1 MLKRSFFVIAPLLV
15 LAVALIALLSYQTVS
30 NYGDQTNTEY
40 LKAAAMQAATDLT
53 EGKTPE
59 QTAAGL
65 RATFQFQG
73 IPVRISLIKQ
83 DGTLSFD
90 SNPNPDKQEDFLQ
103 QPEVAAAL
111 GRVGFG
117 SAIRQDEAAR
127 AETHYYAVFN
137 PSTQIV
143 VRTSMPVTVGCSG
156 LSRLAISIALITAAL
171 IIVML
176 LVGRSLFRDVVRP
189 LRRLESATAAV
200 AAGNLSTRVDK
211 MLQDET
217 EVAVLS
223 RSFNEMTERLERN
236 VNELEH
242 SNAYFDAILNAIT
255 DPLIAVDDR
264 NAVTFMNSLAVECFG
279 HDIDPS
285 TSVYPLYYITH
296 DERTEQ
302 MTTEALKLATPVIE
316 ELKLATVDGMIRFAV
331 IASPIHS
338 SMSKGAIITF
348 HDITELRKAQQIR
361 SDFVANV
368 THELKTPLT
377 SIRGFIET
385 LRQGA
390 YKKPELVERF
400 IDIIDIE
407 AERLHKLINDVLILS
422 EIESEQE
429 DNELESFDLRELI
442 DSVIV
447 LLDEQA
453 AAKKVSL
460 ITDDDEKPL
469 MVTASRFRMKQILI
483 NLIDNAIK
491 YNRPNGRV
499 FISAVRDLHNYV
511 TLRVRDT
518 GVGIAPEHQD
528 RIFERFYRVDSGRSR
543 ELGSTGLGLSI
554 VKHIAQLYGGLA
566 TVHSEPGTGTE
577 FNVRLCI

>member
-1 MLKRSFFVIAPLLV
+1 MLKRSFFIITPLLIM
-15 LAVALIALLSYQTVS
+15 AVSLIALLSYHTVS
-30 NYGDQTNTEY
+30 NNGDQANREF
-40 LKAAAMQAATDLT
+40 LKAAAVQTVENLT
-53 EGKTPE
+53 AGKTPE
-59 QTAAGL
+59 QTVNEVQKAFL
-65 RATFQFQG
+65 FLDT
-73 IPVRISLIKQ
+73 PVRISVIQ
-83 DGTLSFD
+83 TDGILRFESD
-90 SNPNPDKQEDFLQ
+90 HDPNVQENYLQ

-111 GRVGFG
+111 SSQGFG
-117 SAIRQDEAAR
+117 SAIRQ
-127 AETHYYAVFN
+127 AEKGGNEFHYYALFD
-137 PSTQIV
+137 SETQTI
-143 VRTSMPVTVGCSG
+143 VRTSMPALIGRGNLT
-156 LSRLAISIALITAAL
+156 RLAVTLVLITAAVIL
-171 IIVML
+171 IML
-176 LVGRSLFRDVVRP
+176 LVGRSLFRDVIRP
-189 LRRLESATAAV
+189 LQRLESATAAV

-217 EVAVLS
+217 EVAVLA
-223 RSFNEMTERLERN
+223 RSFNEMTARLERN
-236 VNELEH
+236 VTELEH

-264 NAVTFMNSLAVECFG
+264 NAVTFMNSLAVERFG

-285 TSVYPLYYITH
+285 SSVYPLFYITH
-296 DERTEQ
+296 NERTEA
-302 MTTEALKLATPVIE
+302 MALEAVKDGRPITE
-316 ELKLATVDGMIRFAV
+316 ELKLATVNGTIRFVV
-331 IASPIHS
+331 IASPINS
-338 SMSKGAIITF
+338 PMSEGAIITF
-348 HDITELRKAQQIR
+348 HDITELRIAQQIR

-390 YKKPELVERF
+390 YKKPELAERF

-422 EIESEQE
+422 EIEAERE

-447 LLDEQA
+447 LLDDQA
-453 AAKKVSL
+453 AAKKVTL
-460 ITDDDEKPL
+460 ITDDEKPL

-499 FISAVRDLHNYV
+499 FISAGRDLHNSV

-518 GVGIAPEHQD
+518 GVGIAPEHQE
-528 RIFERFYRVDSGRSR
+528 RIFERFYRVDRGRSR

-554 VKHIAQLYGGLA
+554 VKHIAQLYGGFA
-566 TVHSEPGTGTE
+566 TVHSEPGAGTE
-577 FNVRLCI
+577 FTVHMNI